1 MLFLGLIKPY
11 TVQGFLCTSL
21 AYNFPISPE
30 VRVSD
35 IFFRTIAG
43 FFGGVFGS
51 LILMLGVLASGTI
64 GSSYLAQVDEGTV
77 HPLFVFLT
85 LAVSYLALLVSSL
98 SSLTFFYYC
107 DRERYSFLLSTLTQ
121 VFALITL
128 IFVVSTPLSLLI
140 ALKNFESLSII
151 SMILIGLGAI
161 FSLIAMESVA
171 SHRHMLLVL
180 YSCAVA
186 LFNFF
191 LFMLI
196 FYYSMGTTTYLL
208 LLAFPFCWASF
219 GFWQV
224 AFEMIYQWLYQLYGS
239 DFLAATTRV
248 GSDYIKEARMKK

>member
-1 MLFLGLIKPY
+1 M
-11 TVQGFLCTSL
+11 

-35 IFFRTIAG
+35 IFFRTLAG

-51 LILMLGVLASGTI
+51 LILLLGVLISGSL

-107 DRERYSFLLSTLTQ
+107 DRERYGFLLSTLTH

-128 IFVVSTPLSLLI
+128 IFVVSTPLSIFI
-140 ALKNFESLSII
+140 ALKSFESLSII
-151 SMILIGLGAI
+151 SMILIGVGTI
-161 FSLIAMESVA
+161 FSVVAMESVA
-171 SHRHMLLVL
+171 NHRHMLLIL
-180 YSCAVA
+180 YSSSVS

-208 LLAFPFCWASF
+208 LLAFPFCWSTF

-224 AFEMIYQWLYQLYGS
+224 SFEMIYQWVYSLYGS
-239 DFLAATTRV
+239 DFLNSTTRV
-248 GSDYIKEARMKK
+248 GSDYIKEQRVRK